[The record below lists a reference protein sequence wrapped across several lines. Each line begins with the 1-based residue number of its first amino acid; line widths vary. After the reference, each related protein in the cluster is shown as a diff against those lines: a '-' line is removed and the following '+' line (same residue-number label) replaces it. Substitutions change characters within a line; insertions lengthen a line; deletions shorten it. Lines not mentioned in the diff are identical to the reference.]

1 MNLVQVENVSETPD
15 MENSVGKDLEA
26 ERFVPNFEPIG
37 LRSKSSQMENVSLST
52 GTENSVPD
60 VENLGE
66 DSEEDDL
73 VTKKDPYDKRSSS
86 SQCRDRQK
94 ISEAANN
101 DRKAVL
107 STGAKMFSEEG
118 NKAAST
124 IVKRLNA
131 DPSLGEP
138 WLKCLKKM
146 DADLE
151 KTRVTPIAC
160 LAYLLGILP
169 CSRSPLDLYIFSFKN
184 KWCCIYTPLQ
194 NVWSVSRRVTPMMM
208 PCRCPSSSRLLKP
221 FLDLIIFFNILS

>member
-1 MNLVQVENVSETPD
+1 MNLVQVENISETPD
-15 MENSVGKDLEA
+15 MENSVPDVENLGKDLEA
-26 ERFVPNFEPIG
+26 ESFVPNFEPYG
-37 LRSKSSQMENVSLST
+37 LRSKSSQIENVSMSP

-66 DSEEDDL
+66 DSEEDN
-73 VTKKDPYDKRSSS
+73 KKDPYDMRSSS
-86 SQCRDRQK
+86 SQCRDRQT
-94 ISEAANN
+94 ISEAANH

-169 CSRSPLDLYIFSFKN
+169 CSRSQLDLYFHSKTNGF
-184 KWCCIYTPLQ
+184 
-194 NVWSVSRRVTPMMM
+194 VH
-208 PCRCPSSSRLLKP
+208 
-221 FLDLIIFFNILS
+221 

>member
-1 MNLVQVENVSETPD
+1 
-15 MENSVGKDLEA
+15 MENSVPDVETLGKDLEA
-26 ERFVPNFEPIG
+26 KRFVPNFEPIG
-37 LRSKSSQMENVSLST
+37 LRSKSSQIENVSLST

-60 VENLGE
+60 VEDIGE

-73 VTKKDPYDKRSSS
+73 VTKKDPYDMRSSS
-86 SQCRDRQK
+86 SQCRDRQT
-94 ISEAANN
+94 ISKAANH

-169 CSRSPLDLYIFSFKN
+169 YSRSPLDLYIFSFKN
-184 KWCCIYTPLQ
+184 KWCCI
-194 NVWSVSRRVTPMMM
+194 
-208 PCRCPSSSRLLKP
+208 
-221 FLDLIIFFNILS
+221 

>member
-15 MENSVGKDLEA
+15 MENSVPDVENLGEDLEA
-26 ERFVPNFEPIG
+26 ETFVPNFEPYG
-37 LRSKSSQMENVSLST
+37 LRSNSSQVENISLSP
-52 GTENSVPD
+52 GTENSLPD

-66 DSEEDDL
+66 DSEEDGF
-73 VTKKDPYDKRSSS
+73 VSKKDPYHMRSSS
-86 SQCRDRQK
+86 SQCRDRQT

-101 DRKAVL
+101 DRVAVL
-107 STGAKMFSEEG
+107 STGAKMFSQEG

-146 DADLE
+146 EDDLE

-169 CSRSPLDLYIFSFKN
+169 CSRSQLDLKPNGLVYKTEFANLIGSCRPALGIKQSAIF
-184 KWCCIYTPLQ
+184 IHLHIPL
-194 NVWSVSRRVTPMMM
+194 WPKK
-208 PCRCPSSSRLLKP
+208 L
-221 FLDLIIFFNILS
+221 NIV

>member
-60 VENLGE
+60 VEDLGE

-73 VTKKDPYDKRSSS
+73 VTKKDPYDMRSSS

-94 ISEAANN
+94 ISKAANN

-169 CSRSPLDLYIFSFKN
+169 CSRSQLDLYRVSHRYVDNFGPNFAIFKSIYFK
-184 KWCCIYTPLQ
+184 K
-194 NVWSVSRRVTPMMM
+194 
-208 PCRCPSSSRLLKP
+208 
-221 FLDLIIFFNILS
+221 